1 MLKPDF
7 AFIRQKLE
15 GVEAVLL
22 IGSRAFVA
30 YAYRDVQPIPEGTR
44 FYHVAASAEAIG
56 REFAA
61 DFAVTGDLAATLEAV
76 AASLYPMVD
85 RNRAKARL
93 TALGNE
99 KAQRAKNIRSK
110 IEATFDQ
117 RPLPADAAVLCVLS
131 ALPANTL
138 IANDSAATFGPV
150 QEIMQTSPGLYFF
163 ARGGVLGCSMP
174 AAVGA
179 SLAHD
184 GPVACFVGDGG
195 AMYSPQALWSAAHY
209 RTRTIFFVFN
219 NCRYNVLMNVAK
231 DLGTKNAVAGRFVG
245 MDLIEPA
252 VDFQAL
258 AKSMGVPSCRV
269 EAPQEIADATKAA
282 LERNGPTLIEIPIA

>member
-7 AFIRQKLE
+7 AAIRARLE

-61 DFAVTGDLAATLEAV
+61 DFAVTGDLAPTLNAI
-76 AASLYPMVD
+76 AASLSPLSD
-85 RNRAKARL
+85 AKRAKTRL
-93 TALGNE
+93 ATLATD
-99 KAQRAKNIRSK
+99 KAQRAASIRSK
-110 IEATFDQ
+110 IEATFDE
-117 RPLPADAAVLCVLS
+117 RPLRADAAVLAVLG
-131 ALPANTL
+131 ALPPDTL
-138 IANDSAATFGPV
+138 IANDSAATFGAV

-163 ARGGVLGCSMP
+163 ARGGVLGCAMP

-209 RTRTIFFVFN
+209 KMRTIFFIFN
-219 NCRYNVLMNVAK
+219 NRRYNVLMNVAK
-231 DLGTKNAVAGRFVG
+231 DLGTKNALAGRFVG

-258 AKSMGVPSCRV
+258 AKSMGVPSCCA
-269 EAPQEIADATKAA
+269 EGPLEIAAATKTA

>member
-1 MLKPDF
+1 
-7 AFIRQKLE
+7 LE

-61 DFAVTGDLAATLEAV
+61 NFAVTGDLAPTLNGL
-76 AASLYPMVD
+76 AASLYPLVD
-85 RNRAKARL
+85 RKRAEARL
-93 TALGNE
+93 AVLAKD
-99 KAQRAKNIRSK
+99 KAQRTASIRCR
-110 IEATFDQ
+110 IEATFDR
-117 RPLPADAAVLCVLS
+117 RPVPADAAVLSVLN

-150 QEIMQTSPGLYFF
+150 QEILRTEPGLYFF

-179 SLAHD
+179 ALAHD

-195 AMYSPQALWSAAHY
+195 AMYSPQALWSAARY
-209 RTRTIFFVFN
+209 RTRTVFFVFN
-219 NCRYNVLMNVAK
+219 NRRYNVLMNVAK

-269 EAPQEIADATKAA
+269 EAPQQIAEATEGAFA
-282 LERNGPTLIEIPIA
+282 RAGPTLIEIPIA